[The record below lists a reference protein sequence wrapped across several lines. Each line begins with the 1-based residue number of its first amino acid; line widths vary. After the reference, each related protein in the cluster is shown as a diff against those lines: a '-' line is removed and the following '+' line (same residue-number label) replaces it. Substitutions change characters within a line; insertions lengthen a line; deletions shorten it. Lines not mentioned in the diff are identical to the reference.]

1 MSNSQKGHA
10 VTRWTGGRFWRSAAT
25 VLALAFL
32 LVAVS
37 PLAPIHLP
45 GGESI
50 LDSTAEAFDW
60 KSKGRKFINKSKGGA
75 SKFRN
80 TIKRKSGNI
89 KRNVSKGKHN
99 LQKTKKRITSYGSK
113 VKKHK
118 NKATTALKKY
128 RDKSKQFTGKAVN
141 KSRNAAKSIRETGRG
156 IMSGMPKGVSRR
168 TVASL
173 SGGMRDKVRTV
184 TNRYGAVAGAV
195 TANFLARNKKAGARI
210 LDGSRDVIRAAA
222 AHSRDP
228 RTRRRA
234 VTAVLVAAA
243 AGYAVYRHQDD
254 IKYAVASRALHGVK
268 VPVNGEMVSVNTI
281 WTNAILE
288 KAPYLEG
295 TDIAE
300 DPAKIIA
307 YGLVGTA
314 GRDLATN
321 LEIVP
326 DGRGG
331 VATVAQTIERQ
342 DTGSAALAALQFQST
357 MEGAGMEAMQSG
369 RLGPNGKLFAT
380 AYYDVSTQ
388 IEASA
393 K

>member
-1 MSNSQKGHA
+1 MMWMQ
-10 VTRWTGGRFWRSAAT
+10 GRFWRSAAT
-25 VLALAFL
+25 VSALVLL

-37 PLAPIHLP
+37 PVASVHLP
-45 GGESI
+45 DGQGI
-50 LDSTAEAFDW
+50 LGSTAEAFDW
-60 KSKGRKFINKSKGGA
+60 KSKGRQFINKSKSGA

-80 TIKRKSGNI
+80 TIKRKSGNV
-89 KRNVSKGKHN
+89 KRSISKGK
-99 LQKTKKRITSYGSK
+99 QKFQKSKKRITSYGSK
-113 VKKHK
+113 IKKHK
-118 NKATTALKKY
+118 KKTTTVLKKY
-128 RDKSKQFTGKAVN
+128 RDKTRQFTGKAVN
-141 KSRNAAKSIRETGRG
+141 KSRNVAKSIRKTGRG
-156 IMSGMPKGVSRR
+156 IMAGMPKGVSRR

-173 SGGMRDKVRTV
+173 SGNMRDKVRTV
-184 TNRYGAVAGAV
+184 TNRFGPVAGAA
-195 TANFLARNKKAGARI
+195 TAKFLAKNKRAGARI
-210 LDGSRDVIRAAA
+210 LDGSRDIISAAA

-228 RTRRRA
+228 QTRRRA

-243 AGYAVYRHQDD
+243 TGYAVYRHQDD
-254 IKYAVASRALHGVK
+254 IKYAVASRALHSVK

-281 WTNAILE
+281 WANAILE

-314 GRDLATN
+314 GRDLANN

-331 VATVAQTIERQ
+331 VTTVAQTIERQ
-342 DTGSAALAALQFQST
+342 DTGSGALAALQFQST
-357 MEGAGMEAMQSG
+357 MEGAGMEALQSG

-388 IEASA
+388 IESSA
-393 K
+393 R